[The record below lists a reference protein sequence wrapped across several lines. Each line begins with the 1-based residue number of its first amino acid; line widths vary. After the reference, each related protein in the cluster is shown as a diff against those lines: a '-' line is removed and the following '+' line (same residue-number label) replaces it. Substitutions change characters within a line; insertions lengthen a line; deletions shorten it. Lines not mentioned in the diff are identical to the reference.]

1 MDRAAL
7 SRGASDDAIYRSV
20 AAALVARKCSGTI
33 VDVGCGAGRLL
44 TYLQG
49 RFDRYIGV
57 DLIAYAGFPV
67 SERRIVADVE
77 QQSIPLASR
86 CADVAVAVEV
96 IEHLE
101 NPRAFVRGL
110 TRLVAPGGWV
120 VITTPNQRSALS
132 LLTLAF
138 RGRFAA
144 FQDVNYPAHITALLD
159 VDLRRIA
166 SECGLVDARIEFTA
180 CGRIPKAHQCYPE
193 FLSRRFPAAL
203 SDNVLLVARTP
214 IPVLA

>member
-1 MDRAAL
+1 M
-7 SRGASDDAIYRSV
+7 
-20 AAALVARKCSGTI
+20 
-33 VDVGCGAGRLL
+33 
-44 TYLQG
+44 
-49 RFDRYIGV
+49 
-57 DLIAYAGFPV
+57 
-67 SERRIVADVE
+67 E